1 MSRGYQALEVDRAAV
16 IAAMKQAATIEEFQ
30 RYQSLHL
37 RVSAG
42 LTVAEIA
49 SATGLAESTIHN
61 LHSRVRRG
69 GLEAVAAKGRG
80 GRYRSYLSLEEE
92 KALLAAMEPQAKRGG
107 MIEVSKMHRA
117 LEEKWAGVWRR
128 IRFINCCIGTAGA
141 RLRRVRNIPRAMR
154 RRKRLLKKLGCTGR
168 TSQKASGRHRQTT
181 QDILSRRSP
190 LWTYQRTAGL
200 LGARAVSSGCSV
212 ANHPRIHLC
221 LWRRVSVRRRSA
233 LPHFA
238 GDERHMHE
246 CVSRRIIPTA
256 R

>member
-117 LEEKWAGVWRR
+117 LEEKVGGSVAKNTVYQLLHRHGWRKIAPRPKHLKGDAAAQASFKKTGVHWSHK
-128 IRFINCCIGTAGA
+128 
-141 RLRRVRNIPRAMR
+141 P
-154 RRKRLLKKLGCTGR
+154 KSK
-168 TSQKASGRHRQTT
+168 RQT
-181 QDILSRRSP
+181 
-190 LWTYQRTAGL
+190 
-200 LGARAVSSGCSV
+200 
-212 ANHPRIHLC
+212 
-221 LWRRVSVRRRSA
+221 
-233 LPHFA
+233 
-238 GDERHMHE
+238 
-246 CVSRRIIPTA
+246 
-256 R
+256 